1 MAANPTTGR
10 RAAMGPAQ
18 PGSGRKKLPPE
29 VARSEPIRLLV
40 TQGQREDLQEIADG
54 WGVGAATVV
63 FAFVIK
69 ELAEI
74 RRMQLVLD
82 PLGVK
87 TVSAMRMLEAQ
98 AKRQPDL

>member
-1 MAANPTTGR
+1 MATNQTTGR
-10 RAAMGPAQ
+10 RAVGPAQ
-18 PGSGRKKLPPE
+18 PGSGRKRLPPE
-29 VARSEPIRLLV
+29 VARSQPIRLLV
-40 TQGQREDLQEIADG
+40 TQGQREDLQTIADE

-63 FAFVIK
+63 FAFVAK

-82 PLGVK
+82 PLGLS
-87 TVSAMRMLEAQ
+87 TVAAMRMLEAQ